1 MSLFSKK
8 AYQENKYALPY
19 GIVLATAFF
28 LAMIVFSICYGNKE
42 YMADVMG
49 REFEKNIIGQTSFMA
64 GGFAL
69 ILILDYGLS
78 FSFDRKEKRRLVD
91 IIGLSAAS
99 LEWIWVFACSLIYII
114 NWQGERGTFEF
125 ALRIVTMIIIYLVM
139 GVNILSRVP
148 KFRDFEELIQGHG
161 QMLIYL
167 TILGLIGLVNH
178 MMMWTVL
185 ARNNNTYGLVTNFI
199 CIGVDVIM
207 IAAPFFLKMFA
218 DEKIKGPVFGLVAS
232 IITTVLF
239 VIFTLMMVYFYKQ
252 KLDPLVYREFYWAM
266 FVYPF
271 DNVLRIAA
279 IAYYGIIYKKLKQ

>member
-1 MSLFSKK
+1 MSLFGKK
-8 AYQENKYALPY
+8 TYQENKYALPY

-99 LEWIWVFACSLIYII
+99 LEWLWVFACSLIYII

-125 ALRIVTMIIIYLVM
+125 ALRIVTMIVIYLVM

-167 TILGLIGLVNH
+167 TIIGLIGLINH

-185 ARNNNTYGLVTNFI
+185 ARNNNTLALAVNFI
-199 CIGVDVIM
+199 SMFVDVLM
-207 IAAPFFLKMFA
+207 IAAPFVLNLFA
-218 DEKIKGPVFGLVAS
+218 DEKIKGPAFGLVAS
-232 IITTVLF
+232 IITLVLM
-239 VIFTLMMVYFYKQ
+239 VIFTLVMVVFYKQ
-252 KLDPLVYREFYWAM
+252 ELEPLVYREFYWAM
-266 FVYPF
+266 FVYSF
-271 DNVLRIAA
+271 DNILRVAA
-279 IAYYGIIYKKLKQ
+279 IIYYGIIYKQYKK

>member
-1 MSLFSKK
+1 MSLFGKK
-8 AYQENKYALPY
+8 TYQENKYALPY

-69 ILILDYGLS
+69 ILILDYGLY

-99 LEWIWVFACSLIYII
+99 LEWLWVFACSLIYII

-125 ALRIVTMIIIYLVM
+125 VLRIVTMIVIYLVL

-167 TILGLIGLVNH
+167 TIIGLIGLINH

-185 ARNNNTYGLVTNFI
+185 ARNNNTLALAVNFI
-199 CIGVDVIM
+199 SMFVDALM
-207 IAAPFFLKMFA
+207 IAAPFVLNLFA
-218 DEKIKGPVFGLVAS
+218 DEKIKGPAFGLVAS
-232 IITTVLF
+232 IITLVLM
-239 VIFTLMMVYFYKQ
+239 VIFTLVMVVFYKQ
-252 KLDPLVYREFYWAM
+252 ELEPLVYREFYWAM
-266 FVYPF
+266 FVYSF
-271 DNVLRIAA
+271 DNILRVAA
-279 IAYYGIIYKKLKQ
+279 IIYYGIIYKQYKK

>member
-1 MSLFSKK
+1 MSLFGKK
-8 AYQENKYALPY
+8 TYQENKYALPY

-99 LEWIWVFACSLIYII
+99 LEWLWVFACSLIYII

-125 ALRIVTMIIIYLVM
+125 ALRIVTMIVIYLVM

-167 TILGLIGLVNH
+167 TIIGLIGLVNH

-185 ARNNNTYGLVTNFI
+185 ARNNNTLALAVNFI
-199 CIGVDVIM
+199 SMFVDVLM
-207 IAAPFFLKMFA
+207 IAAPFVLNLFA
-218 DEKIKGPVFGLVAS
+218 DEKIKGPAFGLVAS
-232 IITTVLF
+232 IITLVLM
-239 VIFTLMMVYFYKQ
+239 VIFTLVMVVFYKQ
-252 KLDPLVYREFYWAM
+252 ELEPLVYREFYWAM
-266 FVYPF
+266 FVYSF
-271 DNVLRIAA
+271 DNILRVAA
-279 IAYYGIIYKKLKQ
+279 IVYYGIIYKKLKQ